1 MPFERL
7 DAIRFKR
14 RKNAALKLWIKYR
27 EIVSMHYRGR
37 GRIFGALFVAV
48 LPGWAAV
55 AQTSAPED
63 ANIDPVRSLPSIGAA
78 DQRVIA
84 DWVQAKLGVLSAE
97 AAKDADAAML
107 NGRKVFGD
115 LFTRNGNTPA
125 FQAEFTKQSTEA
137 FATQLG
143 KVDINPAISRPI
155 ARILADLNR
164 AETVP
169 ALIAGLKSKDA
180 PTRFMSARAL
190 AAQRSAISA
199 DKAELDRVVA
209 AIRQA
214 SAEETSPVVVSQF
227 YAIMSLPQQAALVFD
242 PMLGIMEMRLESRRA
257 TGMIEDGAEL
267 EAYEFFRTP
276 GVVAGLTPDQ
286 KSRLVNALAGFLRFD
301 AERYHVPRL
310 TTTEID
316 ALTRCLDAIESI
328 LADMGLKG
336 GDIRNELSSGGH
348 ERRAEVLNQA
358 RLWIGDKEG
367 NKPGGL
373 NAAPY
378 NVPLGAM

>member
-1 MPFERL
+1 M
-7 DAIRFKR
+7 
-14 RKNAALKLWIKYR
+14 
-27 EIVSMHYRGR
+27 
-37 GRIFGALFVAV
+37 
-48 LPGWAAV
+48 LPGWAAM
-55 AQTSAPED
+55 AQDIAPED

-84 DWVQAKLGVLSAE
+84 DWVQAKLGILSAE

-107 NGRKVFGD
+107 SARKVFGD

-125 FQAEFTKQSTEA
+125 FQAEFTKQTTEA
-137 FATQLG
+137 FATQLA
-143 KVDINPAISRPI
+143 KTELKPAVSRPI

-164 AETVP
+164 SETIP
-169 ALIAGLKSKDA
+169 ALIAGLKSNDA
-180 PTRFMSARAL
+180 PTRFLCARAL
-190 AAQRSAISA
+190 AAQRSVISA
-199 DKAELDRVVA
+199 DKTELDRVVA
-209 AIRQA
+209 AIKQT
-214 SAEETSPVVVSQF
+214 SVQETSPVVVSQL
-227 YAIMSLPQQAALVFD
+227 YAILSMPQQVATVFD
-242 PMLGIMEMRLESRRA
+242 PMLGIMEKRLESRRA

-267 EAYEFFRTP
+267 EAYEFFRAP
-276 GVVAGLTPDQ
+276 GVAAGLNAEQ
-286 KSRLVNALAGFLRFD
+286 KGRLVNVLAGFLRFD
-301 AERYHVPRL
+301 AERYQVAKL

-316 ALTRCLDAIESI
+316 ALVRCLDAIESI
-328 LADMGLKG
+328 LSDLGLKG